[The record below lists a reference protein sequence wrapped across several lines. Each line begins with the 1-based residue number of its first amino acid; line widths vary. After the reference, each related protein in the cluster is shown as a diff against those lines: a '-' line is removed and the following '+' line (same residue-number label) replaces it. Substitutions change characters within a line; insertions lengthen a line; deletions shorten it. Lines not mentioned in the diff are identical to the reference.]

1 MGRPHRTRR
10 LRVALHPQRTR
21 LIPLRCLALHG
32 IALHVQ
38 TVTDMYPKLHPFL
51 GEFKHFA
58 LLRVNM

>member
-1 MGRPHRTRR
+1 MKTPT
-10 LRVALHPQRTR
+10 LTAC
-21 LIPLRCLALHG
+21 CLALHG
-32 IALHVQ
+32 IVLHVQ